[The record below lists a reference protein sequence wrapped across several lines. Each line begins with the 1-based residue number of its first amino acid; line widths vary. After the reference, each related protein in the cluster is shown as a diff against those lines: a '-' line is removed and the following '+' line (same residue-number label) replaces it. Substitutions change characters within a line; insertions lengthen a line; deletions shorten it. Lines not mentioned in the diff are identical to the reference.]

1 MSENLL
7 FTDFA
12 PAERDSI
19 KIIQDRYYQL
29 MNLPEVKKLTD
40 SIPNILLILNDKRQV
55 VYANQRLYDL
65 LQKDSI
71 DDVLGLRPG
80 ELLNC
85 QHSRANP
92 GGCGTTIFCSKCG
105 AVGAIQKSLDGYV
118 SVEECRIIDFNN
130 NAYDLKVWA
139 TPYEYNGDK
148 YSIFAMQD
156 ISGEKRKDALERI
169 FFHDIINTAGGLLGI
184 SQVIKENPEEINEF
198 KDMLFDVAAALM
210 DEIQAQKILIQ
221 AENGNLTTSFTPVN
235 TIDVL
240 HSVKNIYSKHIV
252 AQEKSIEVS
261 SDSVNETFFTDS
273 TLLKRII
280 GNLTKNALEAIR
292 EGEKVILGAIY
303 EENKII
309 FWVQNSLV
317 IPLEVQLQLFQ
328 RSFSTKGA
336 GRGLGTYSVKL
347 LTENY
352 LKGKVYFKSND
363 ELGTIFFVELP
374 TTTMEYAQETVL

>member
-19 KIIQDRYYQL
+19 NIIQDRYYQL

-55 VYANQRLYDL
+55 VYANQRLYEL

-85 QHSRANP
+85 QHSRTSP

-105 AVGAIQKSLDGYV
+105 AVNAIQKSLDGFV

-221 AENGNLTTSFTPVN
+221 AENGNLTTSFSPVN
-235 TIDVL
+235 TIDAL

-252 AQEKSIEVS
+252 AQEKSVEVS
-261 SDSVNETFFTDS
+261 SDSIDKTFFTDS

-292 EGEKVILGAIY
+292 EGEAVILGANQ

-309 FWVQNSLV
+309 FWVKNSLV

-374 TTTMEYAQETVL
+374 TTTMENTPVSEL